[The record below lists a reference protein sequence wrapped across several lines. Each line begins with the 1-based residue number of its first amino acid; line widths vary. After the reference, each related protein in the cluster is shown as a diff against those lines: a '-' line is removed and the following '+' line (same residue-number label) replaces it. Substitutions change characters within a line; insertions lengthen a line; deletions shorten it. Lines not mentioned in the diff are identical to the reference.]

1 MNSTKSLKY
10 LSKTLL
16 VVVAVFFMA
25 STTQE
30 IIWLD
35 ENLNE
40 TTQAK
45 AKYYKVGAKL
55 DGDITYYYK
64 NRNVFRKVKFEKGKP
79 VGNFYE
85 YYDTGELREFGQFVN
100 GLREGNWKVFY
111 KTGKIKQKGK
121 YSKGE
126 KVGIWKTYYKNDN

>member
-1 MNSTKSLKY
+1 MNKVKKY
-10 LSKTLL
+10 GQPIVLF
-16 VVVAVFFMA
+16 VAFMLMA
-25 STTQE
+25 ATTQE

-40 TTQAK
+40 TTQSK

-55 DGDITYYYK
+55 EGGVTFYYK
-64 NRNVFRKVKFEKGKP
+64 NRNVFRKVTYEQGKP
-79 VGNFYE
+79 VGNFFE
-85 YYDTGELREFGQFVN
+85 YYETGQLREFGQFEN

-126 KVGIWKTYYKNDN
+126 KVGIWKTYYKNDK

>member
-1 MNSTKSLKY
+1 MKY
-10 LSKTLL
+10 VFKTVIL
-16 VVVAVFFMA
+16 VSVFFLMA
-25 STTQE
+25 SNTQE

-35 ENLNE
+35 ENLKE

-45 AKYYKVGAKL
+45 AKYYKVGVKL
-55 DGDITYYYK
+55 EGDITYYYK
-64 NRNVFRKVKFEKGKP
+64 NRNVFRKMKYAKGEP

-85 YYDTGELREFGQFVN
+85 YYETGELREFGQFEN
-100 GLREGNWKVFY
+100 GVREGSWKVFY